1 MNIVRKPLAESTRK
15 ILKEIENRL
24 LKGKPKLSIDFDN
37 PPILISNYDL
47 AEIEKNGHK
56 TFVEEEKNRLIGLLA
71 SHLNWF
77 VNELPL
83 CSLAFPLCTLCD
95 AARMILRKEDRFKSI
110 YKSESIIAR
119 VATYLVQLAVR
130 DKDFIKKYKQTIK
143 Q

>member
-1 MNIVRKPLAESTRK
+1 MNIVRKPLSNSTRK
-15 ILKEIENRL
+15 ILKEIESRL

-71 SHLNWF
+71 SYKDWF
-77 VNELPL
+77 V
-83 CSLAFPLCTLCD
+83 SDFPLSSLSD
-95 AARMILRKEDRFKSI
+95 AGRIILRKEDRFKTL
-110 YKSESIIAR
+110 YKSESIISRLAS
-119 VATYLVQLAVR
+119 YLVQLAVR
-130 DKDFIKKYKQTIK
+130 DKYFIKKYKQTIK